1 MSKVGQYLLQITI
14 GSALLVSPALAQS
27 TSQPPQNGQNQ
38 YQGVSSP
45 PADDSITTSPDA
57 TDNVAPPPAS
67 KPSAAVPYAPP
78 PPAAQPAPVAAQTA
92 PAENPDYGIVS
103 SVPSQE
109 TAAATAAPGTVALQS
124 RGWNPDDDIVHV
136 IPSTGNELIE
146 GTNIRVRLS
155 QSLSTT
161 DTSSG
166 QPFKGVVVSNV
177 YKNGSVIIP
186 AGSELR
192 GRVVGVS
199 QGHHF
204 GPHATLR
211 LRPDL
216 VLLPDGTAYHLY
228 AQVIQSQAPGT
239 RTDDEGGIQ
248 PSSQL
253 KKDAIEYGAGV
264 GAGAVA
270 GAEIAG
276 PHGAA
281 VGGLIGAGVV
291 TAHLLIQHPRAA
303 NVPEGSV
310 VVFSLTEPMALTPTR
325 N

>member
-1 MSKVGQYLLQITI
+1 MSKFGQHLLQITI
-14 GSALLVSPALAQS
+14 ASALLVSPALAQS
-27 TSQPPQNGQNQ
+27 TSQPPQNSQNQ
-38 YQGVSSP
+38 YQGVSNP
-45 PADDSITTSPDA
+45 PADDSITTTPDA
-57 TDNVAPPPAS
+57 TDSVNPPPAP
-67 KPSAAVPYAPP
+67 KPSAAVPVVPPP
-78 PPAAQPAPVAAQTA
+78 PPAAQPAPVAAQPA
-92 PAENPDYGIVS
+92 PSENPDYGIVTS
-103 SVPSQE
+103 LPAPE
-109 TAAATAAPGTVALQS
+109 TATAAPGTVALQS

-136 IPSTGNELIE
+136 IPSPGNELIE

-161 DTSSG
+161 DTTSG
-166 QPFKGVVVSNV
+166 QPFKGIVISNV
-177 YKNGSVIIP
+177 YKDGSVIIP
-186 AGSELR
+186 AGSELH

-253 KKDAIEYGAGV
+253 KKDAVEYGAGV

-303 NVPEGSV
+303 TVPEGSV